1 MYLLLASILFVCA
14 LISLLFPQTINVLSA
29 QQKARMNP
37 RKVGLTA
44 CIGLT
49 IPAVVLLAFYWSGVE
64 HELIPIFVV
73 IPCAI
78 GTAVA
83 IQVVAK

>member
-29 QQKARMNP
+29 QQKTRMNP